1 MKKHIEKEKCGNIGI
16 SNILLCNKWGED
28 MPFERISWKGSRNA
42 RNRAHKIKC
51 KVQSALK
58 DQYTF
63 TPIMV
68 GSAKTNTIVADDLG
82 AFDVDFQ
89 IQISNSYTDE
99 PNRIKND
106 FFVAFQNVIQSNE
119 IIENSTTAITIKVY
133 TDLSHRIEMY
143 SFDFVL
149 IKKRNIIKRN
159 GPNLYTWNI
168 LPEYHLAYNIF
179 EKIDEASKYDIID
192 NHIIPRKII
201 EKRKNSNIRKSSSDI
216 FVEEVYNYAK
226 AHKII

>member
-1 MKKHIEKEKCGNIGI
+1 MA
-16 SNILLCNKWGED
+16 
-28 MPFERISWKGSRNA
+28 FERISRKGSKTA
-42 RNRAHKIKC
+42 RNRAHELKC
-51 KVQSALK
+51 EVQSALK
-58 DQYTF
+58 DRYTF

-68 GSAKTNTIVADDLG
+68 GSAKTNTIVADDQG

-89 IQISNSYTDE
+89 FQISNSYTDD

-106 FFVAFQNVIQSNE
+106 FFVTFQNVTQSNE

-133 TDLSHRIEMY
+133 TDESHRIELY

-149 IKKRNIIKRN
+149 IKNKNIIKGN
-159 GPNLYTWNI
+159 GQNQYTWNI
-168 LPEYHLAYNIF
+168 LPEYHLAYKIF
-179 EKIDEASKYDIID
+179 DNIDEETKYDIID

-226 AHKII
+226 THKII

>member
-1 MKKHIEKEKCGNIGI
+1 M
-16 SNILLCNKWGED
+16 S
-28 MPFERISWKGSRNA
+28 FERISRNGSKKA

-51 KVQSALK
+51 EVQSALK

-68 GSAKTNTIVADDLG
+68 GSAKTNTIVADDQG

-89 IQISNSYTDE
+89 IQISNSHTDD
-99 PNRIKND
+99 PNIIKRE
-106 FFVAFQNVIQSNE
+106 FFDAFQNGTLSNE

-133 TDLSHRIEMY
+133 TDESRRIELY

-149 IKKRNIIKRN
+149 IKNKNIIKRN
-159 GPNLYTWNI
+159 GQNQYTWNI
-168 LPEYHLAYNIF
+168 LPEYHLAYKIF
-179 EKIDEASKYDIID
+179 DNIDETTKYDIID
-192 NHIIPRKII
+192 NHIIPRKIL
-201 EKRKNSNIRKSSSDI
+201 EKRKNANMRKSSSDI